1 METTILVG
9 VKWVE
14 LSELERRLLSET
26 TRLLI
31 GENKVHG
38 ISRYVEKNSALKYCN
53 LA

>member
-38 ISRYVEKNSALKYCN
+38 ISHLFTRKLSRSFRQ
-53 LA
+53 